1 MTDTPNQ
8 PQDLSHATL
17 HTEGQKIVCSQEH
30 KSLMEK
36 TGNFLEGMIGRTS
49 PEQILQM
56 SLGKIPA
63 VQSDNFVPHDEN
75 MENGHGWKLGAVLAA
90 AKPLTHTKGS
100 SEEGDAL
107 DRGLHSLA
115 KQIVDG
121 NEVLSG
127 IGLGIDSDQPPRMG
141 AMQNLITDLAEQFD
155 HVRRELKACLLLEY
169 KNLTRDLGEAPYAS
183 QRREQLLE
191 ELSKL
196 DDAQCDR
203 WADDGIRSIE
213 QGLMFLKRA
222 ADRSKT

>member
-1 MTDTPNQ
+1 MTHSPDQ
-8 PQDLSHATL
+8 PQDLGRSVRSL
-17 HTEGQKIVCSQEH
+17 KTEGQKGVCAEEH
-30 KSLMEK
+30 KSLLEK
-36 TGNFLEGMIGRTS
+36 SGNFLEGMIERTS
-49 PEQILQM
+49 PEQALQM
-56 SLGKIPA
+56 SLGKTPA

-75 MENGHGWKLGAVLAA
+75 GENGHGWKLAT
-90 AKPLTHTKGS
+90 AKPLTHAKGS

-121 NEVLSG
+121 NEYLSG
-127 IGLGIDSDQPPRMG
+127 TGLGIDSDQPPRMG
-141 AMQNLITDLAEQFD
+141 AMQNLISDLSLQFD

-169 KNLTRDLGEAPYAS
+169 KNLTRDLGDAPYAS